1 VDYVSVNQARAMP
14 GLRLILHG
22 GVPAP
27 WSEAAKSVLKVKG
40 VEFTPVLCDALGDK
54 AAQKAW
60 TGHENAPV
68 AIYEDEP
75 PRAGWAEILML
86 AERLKPEPAL
96 VPDDPAA
103 RADVMGLSTLI
114 CGEQGFGWMR
124 RLVMLRDIATKGDAA
139 SSGEK
144 AIFKLIDKY
153 GYSDAES
160 DSAAARTAAIVGHL
174 AERLHAQKARGSDY
188 LVGDGVTAA
197 DVYWACFV
205 GLLDP
210 LPEAVNPM
218 PGLFRM
224 FYTNTD
230 PVIGA
235 ALDPI
240 LLAHRD
246 MVYERHIGL
255 PLDF

>member
-1 VDYVSVNQARAMP
+1 MDYVSVEQARAMP

-54 AAQKAW
+54 AAQQAW
-60 TGHENAPV
+60 TGHGNAPV

-96 VPDDPAA
+96 VPGDPAA

-114 CGEQGFGWMR
+114 CGEQGFGWVR
-124 RLVMLRDIATKGDAA
+124 RLVMLRDIAVKGEAA
-139 SSGEK
+139 SGGEK

-153 GYSDAES
+153 GYSDVEAE
-160 DSAAARTAAIVGHL
+160 SAAARTAAIIGHL
-174 AERLHAQKARGSDY
+174 AARLRTQKARGSDY
-188 LVGDGVTAA
+188 LVGAGVTAA

-246 MVYERHIGL
+246 MIYERHIGL
-255 PLDF
+255 PLDY